1 MAFYLLRRLGAL
13 VVVVILVTLFSFSL
27 IKFIPGDPVINMVG
41 YFDPKKI
48 DALRHS
54 LGYDRNFWVQYF
66 DWLKGFVH
74 GDFGQIFHGP
84 SGGSPA
90 YDQIRRALPVSVE
103 LMACAMV
110 LTLLLSIPIGVL
122 SAYRAGTWIDKLLGT
137 TAFGLIAIPD
147 FVIGIILLDVVAV
160 KYQWLPSNFTY
171 WGVNHVDHIKSMI
184 LPAVSLSLGQI
195 AGYMR
200 LLRSDMIQTLQED
213 YVAMARAKG
222 MPDRRVLW
230 LHALRPSSLT
240 LLTVAGLNIGA
251 LIGGTVVVEVVFQI
265 PGMGTELFSA
275 ISQRQYQEIQSFVA
289 VIAIGYVL
297 VNVVIDLLYTV
308 LDPRVRSARA
318 LA

>member
-1 MAFYLLRRLGAL
+1 MWLYLLRRLGAL
-13 VVVVILVTLFSFSL
+13 VIVVVLVTLFSFSL

-41 YFDPKKI
+41 YFEPKKI
-48 DALRHS
+48 GALRHQ
-54 LGYDRNFWVQYF
+54 LGYDRNFWVQYV
-66 DWLKGFVH
+66 DWLKGFFH

-90 YDQIRRALPVSVE
+90 YDQIKRALPVSVE
-103 LMACAMV
+103 LMVFAMI
-110 LTLLLSIPIGVL
+110 LTLLLSIPVGVL
-122 SAYRAGTWIDKLLGT
+122 SAYRAGTWIDKVLST
-137 TAFGLIAIPD
+137 SAFALIAIPD
-147 FVIGIILLDVVAV
+147 FVVGIILLDYVAV
-160 KYQWLPSNFTY
+160 KQGWLPANFTY
-171 WGVNHVDHIKSMI
+171 WGANHVDHIKSMI
-184 LPAVSLSLGQI
+184 LPSLSLAIGQI

-275 ISQRQYQEIQSFVA
+275 ITQRQYQEIQSFVA

-297 VNVVIDLLYTV
+297 VNVAIDLLYTV

>member
-1 MAFYLLRRLGAL
+1 MWLYILRRLGAL
-13 VVVVILVTLFSFSL
+13 VVVVIIVTLFSFSL
-27 IKFIPGDPVINMVG
+27 IRFIPGDPVINMVG
-41 YFDPKKI
+41 YFDPRKI
-48 DALRHS
+48 AALRHQ
-54 LGYDRNFWVQYF
+54 LGYDRNFWVQYT

-90 YDQIRRALPVSVE
+90 YDQVKRAMPVSIE
-103 LMACAMV
+103 LMAMSMFITLV
-110 LTLLLSIPIGVL
+110 LAIPIGVFA
-122 SAYRAGTWIDKLLGT
+122 AYRAGTWLDKSLST
-137 TAFGLIAIPD
+137 TAFALIAIPD
-147 FVIGIILLDVVAV
+147 FVVGIILLDYVAV
-160 KYQWLPSNFTY
+160 KQGWLPSNFTY
-171 WGVNHVDHIKSMI
+171 WGANPSEHVKSLI
-184 LPAVSLSLGQI
+184 LPAIALSLGQI

-251 LIGGTVVVEVVFQI
+251 LIGGTVVIEVIFQI

-275 ISQRQYQEIQSFVA
+275 ITQRQYQEIQSFVA

-297 VNVVIDLLYTV
+297 VNFAIDILYTFM
-308 LDPRVRSARA
+308 DPRVRSARA

>member
-1 MAFYLLRRLGAL
+1 MGLYILRRLGSL
-13 VVVVILVTLFSFSL
+13 VVVVVLVTLFSFSL

-48 DALRHS
+48 GALRHQ
-54 LGYDRNFWVQYF
+54 LGYDRPFIVQYF
-66 DWLKGFVH
+66 VWLKGFVH
-74 GDFGQIFHGP
+74 GNFGQIFHGV

-90 YDQIRRALPVSVE
+90 YDQIKRALPVSIE
-103 LMACAMV
+103 LMAFAMV
-110 LTLLLSIPIGVL
+110 LTLLFAIPLGVIAAYRSGTWLDKVL
-122 SAYRAGTWIDKLLGT
+122 ST

-147 FVIGIILLDVVAV
+147 FVVGIILLDFVAV
-160 KYQWLPSNFTY
+160 KHGWLPANFTY
-171 WGVNHVDHIKSMI
+171 WGDNHIDHIKSLL
-184 LPAVSLSLGQI
+184 LPAIALALGQI

-240 LLTVAGLNIGA
+240 LFTVAGLNIGA

-275 ISQRQYQEIQSFVA
+275 ITQRQYQEIQSFVA

-297 VNVVIDLLYTV
+297 VNLFIDILYTF